1 MKKLSWFNK
10 FMLLLNIVLTVVTFI
25 AYVLPFLAPKIFPI
39 LAVLTLFLPVI
50 LFVNLMFFLYWSIQI
65 KRQMLLSGIVLLIG
79 FTFINKTYKFRDDTK
94 IAPSE
99 FSIMSYNVR
108 LFNKFGW
115 SEKETV
121 PIEISDFVK
130 EQNPDFLCIQ
140 EYSETKYFDYSNYK
154 YQYFLKKGT
163 KIKTGQA
170 IFSKHKII
178 NTGEIVFPNSDNSA
192 IFADIKVKKDT
203 FRLYSIHLE
212 SLRITTD
219 VSEINKDINI
229 INQQKSGK
237 IFKQIS
243 KGFKNQQL
251 QSELIIA
258 HKKLCKYPII
268 ICGDMNNS
276 AFSYVYQNISGGLQ
290 DAFVIAGKG
299 LGKTYNFKYYPAR
312 IDYILAD
319 KRFSIQRFDNFTDV
333 VDSDHFPII
342 MKFSLANKQQL

>member
-1 MKKLSWFNK
+1 
-10 FMLLLNIVLTVVTFI
+10 MLLLNIVLTVVTFI
-25 AYVLPFLAPKIFPI
+25 AYVLPLLAPKIFPI

-50 LFVNLMFFLYWSIQI
+50 LFVNLLFFLYWSIQI

-258 HKKLCKYPII
+258 DKKLCKYPII

-319 KRFSIQRFDNFTDV
+319 KRFSIQRFENFTDV

>member
-10 FMLLLNIVLTVVTFI
+10 LMFFLNMVLSVLTLL
-25 AYVLPFLAPKIFPI
+25 AYVLPFLPPEIFPI

-50 LFVNLMFFLYWSIQI
+50 MFVNLLFFAYWAIQI

-79 FTFINKTYKFRDDTK
+79 FTFINKTYKFRDDQK

-140 EYSETKYFDYSNYK
+140 EYSETKHFDYSNFP
-154 YQYFLKKGT
+154 YQYFLKKGA

-170 IFSKHKII
+170 IFSKYKIV
-178 NTGEIVFPNSDNSA
+178 NSGEIVFPNSDNST
-192 IFADIKVKKDT
+192 IYADVKIKKDT
-203 FRLYSIHLE
+203 IRIYSIHLE
-212 SLRITTD
+212 SLKITND
-219 VSEINKDINI
+219 VVEINKDINI
-229 INQQKSGK
+229 IDKQKSNK
-237 IFKQIS
+237 IFLQIS

-251 QSELIIA
+251 QAELIIA
-258 HKKLCKYPII
+258 HKKECKFPVV

-276 AFSYVYQNISGGLQ
+276 AFSYVYRNISKNLQ
-290 DAFVIAGKG
+290 DSFVVAGKG
-299 LGKTYNFKYYPAR
+299 FGKTYSFQYYPAR
-312 IDYILAD
+312 IDYIFAD
-319 KRFSIQRFDNFTDV
+319 KRFSIQRFDNFTEI

-342 MKFSLANKQQL
+342 MKFSMNKSSF